1 MSIAG
6 KVVLVTG
13 ANGGIGA
20 AISLEL
26 AMRHASLVLTGRN
39 ATQLD
44 ALATELRGKCPRVA
58 VAAADLA
65 EPDSARQLVERVM
78 KTSGAIDVVVNCA
91 GIQNFGFF
99 SDEQPEDTERLFRVN
114 TLAPIAIINA
124 VLPHMIERRAGRLV
138 NVGSIFGSIGFPCF
152 ASYSASKFA
161 LRGFSEALR
170 RELVGSGIAV
180 TYVAP
185 RFTKTAL
192 NGSAATRMADALSM
206 NQDEPADVARAVMAS
221 IDRGGADSYYGW
233 PEKLFVR
240 INSIFPRLVDKS
252 LMKQVA
258 QMRPF
263 AAKPL
268 RATTSEGR

>member
-6 KVVLVTG
+6 RVVLVTG

-20 AISLEL
+20 AIAREL
-26 AMRHASLVLTGRN
+26 SRKHASLVLTGRN
-39 ATQLD
+39 TDQLE
-44 ALATELRGKCPRVA
+44 ALAIELRANCPEVS
-58 VAAADLA
+58 VVAADLG
-65 EPDSARQLVERVM
+65 EPGSARELVDQVM
-78 KTSGAIDVVVNCA
+78 RTSGAIETVVNCA

-99 SDEQPEDTERLFRVN
+99 SDERPEDTERLFQVN
-114 TLAPIAIINA
+114 TLAPIALINA
-124 VLPHMIERRAGRLV
+124 VLPHMIERRAGHLV

-192 NGSAATRMADALSM
+192 NGSAATRMANALSM
-206 NQDEPADVARAVMAS
+206 NQDEPIDVARAVMAA
-221 IDRGGADSYYGW
+221 INRGGADSYFGW

-240 INSIFPRLVDKS
+240 INSIFPRLIDKS

-263 AAKPL
+263 TAQHPL
-268 RATTSEGR
+268 